1 MHSQQAA
8 PPSARLA
15 ASPGAFLRRQVAPNL
30 ILDEDDES
38 SSDDDAGAAQS
49 MRDPQTRHLRSLATA
64 TPPAATD
71 AEMARDAA
79 GSTPPDA
86 TRPASRRDTA
96 GASGIAPTQ
105 SQPPIAPTQSQPP
118 IAPTQSQP
126 LTDEDREAAARGAAA
141 ALEEFGALAFSPRAT
156 RGQRRAREAATALA
170 ATRAAAAVVE
180 RTAAGRATAAVRG
193 TLESQLGEDDE
204 EEADWRTRARE
215 RDGERAEA
223 EKTTP
228 PPAGILGSVFQTA
241 RGLIGRVVGGGG
253 GGATMDKNAEEAK
266 ARAAVTTATSGPATP
281 TDGFV
286 DVEDA
291 PAFAATERKRR
302 REWDRIGEFAEHRR
316 PGNDAAN
323 AVATE
328 TVATETVAED
338 AVEARGE
345 PRRRSSP
352 ELMRVEDAA
361 ATAAETAANAPEALA
376 ENPRRASVFG
386 DQGGDVEPPRESFVP
401 AADVVGARFS
411 GKKRTSSGA
420 TPGTA
425 AAATT
430 PAERRETPA
439 ERRETP
445 TELHRGTPTL
455 AAGLV
460 GARFSGK
467 KRKSTGE
474 ATPRIAAMPPPPTM
488 TKTPASN
495 RGTPTVAAEL
505 VGARFSGKRRASG
518 NAGSGR
524 ALKGVAALV
533 DVEGAGTS
541 PGAAAALVASRF
553 SGKKRESS
561 GANATTIPV
570 EGGEGGIP
578 TTMTKTPASNR
589 GTPTLAAELVGA
601 RFSGKRR
608 KSSLADANAAGAVS
622 PGATRPSPRGL
633 AALLRPEDDPADP
646 FVPAKKV
653 HSDDPA
659 PRLPAKKSRRKPKA
673 PASIYG
679 VGAKSNDGVK
689 SAAEARTETENAA
702 NAAAAEEARVVA
714 EAAAARA
721 STPATAPLDPRGTR
735 FDDDAEDAPDES
747 LRPAAV
753 FAKLGVAV
761 FGSGR
766 KSHASRSTPRARTPQ
781 TAGEKWKP
789 SGRTAMSLLGL

>member
-646 FVPAKKV
+646 FVPAKKGILTI
-653 HSDDPA
+653 
-659 PRLPAKKSRRKPKA
+659 PRLVCPRR
-673 PASIYG
+673 SL
-679 VGAKSNDGVK
+679 
-689 SAAEARTETENAA
+689 AA
-702 NAAAAEEARVVA
+702 NPKRP
-714 EAAAARA
+714 RPSTA
-721 STPATAPLDPRGTR
+721 SAPSRTTA
-735 FDDDAEDAPDES
+735 
-747 LRPAAV
+747 
-753 FAKLGVAV
+753 
-761 FGSGR
+761 
-766 KSHASRSTPRARTPQ
+766 
-781 TAGEKWKP
+781 
-789 SGRTAMSLLGL
+789 